1 MATNIKDVVQLRKM
15 MMRNPVKLVIMCGLP
30 GSGKTTVAKKVASRL
45 GGVLLSADVVRRE
58 MFPVRTYSQAERNA
72 VYDEL
77 RQRASA
83 YLATGTSVILDSTYV
98 SAIHREDARKLAEAN
113 GVNCSFV
120 HVTCAEDVAKTR
132 IEERVN
138 DASEADVSVY
148 LMLKNSFDP
157 ITEPHT
163 VIDNSK
169 DLLHLEDQLGSHF
182 S

>member
-1 MATNIKDVVQLRKM
+1 MW
-15 MMRNPVKLVIMCGLP
+15 P
-30 GSGKTTVAKKVASRL
+30 SGVWQDDRCKEGGKRL
-45 GGVLLSADVVRRE
+45 NGVLLSADVVRRE

-77 RQRASA
+77 LRLANG
-83 YLATGTSVILDSTYV
+83 YLATGTSVVLDSTYA
-98 SAIHREDARKLAEAN
+98 SATHREDARKLAETT
-113 GVNCSFV
+113 GVNYSFV
-120 HVTCAEDVAKTR
+120 HITCAEDVAKAR

-138 DASEADVSVY
+138 DASEADVNVY
-148 LMLKNSFDP
+148 LMLKNAFDP

-169 DLLHLEDQLGSHF
+169 DLLHLEDQLGFHF